1 MEIND
6 EEKGNEIEEN
16 EKGNE
21 RTNSVDK
28 YNEINTQK
36 TRLSAF
42 SDFLGDFFSKDE
54 EKEPEKEQDQEP
66 KTRKKHKTINISS
79 INPLRDM
86 RKLTRSNIQFKQKAI
101 MELIVDLK
109 GQYILFNIRDFIRN
123 YQIHANPNI
132 NTTKYMVIK
141 FIRNFLLFVY
151 GILIFFERPWFC
163 YEGATIPLPSYFTF
177 NRECNKIA
185 FVDLPFIPNIIMRI
199 IEIITTITFILT
211 QLVKFRNEY
220 FLKNTNTG
228 SSRSYNKIQITLFV
242 CLFLCL
248 IDLIIAII
256 SGNFPIINFILRA
269 FIYVYMIR
277 RVRNNWVRIGKIL
290 WHTKTVFLF
299 LSMNIFLFSM
309 IGYILF
315 KRKDSQFFNSFI
327 ETVFQLYI
335 LLSTC
340 NFPDI
345 MFDTFT
351 ISKLAIFYFI
361 IYVCVNYFIILS
373 YLKTLYYTKYYKV
386 NKEEC
391 LDIITSII
399 QNKFNKDIFNVKQFK
414 RFILDQKYNYSLTD
428 EEYKNVLI
436 LLNLYRKNND
446 LFTELTRIVDQS
458 TDSIMMANTSH
469 GKMILISK
477 KYEIAINILCLLSLT
492 IELCTNIVVL
502 LIQFL
507 FSFLLLFEIYPFVKN
522 LGIKKF
528 FTRHFNRALFHIINI
543 ILIFCTIYV
552 IIVVAKSSET
562 IDSNDKLFRNLK
574 ILISLRTIR
583 IFVFLDKFRVIKNIY
598 TIVRNSKEMFLINL
612 FTLYSLFLLFSTFSI
627 LLTGGHIEKDSFIE
641 DQSIPANYVYIN
653 FNDFTSSFIACFCLL
668 MINNLNILVKSLTF
682 HISERFIIGFQ
693 FYFATFYFFSTLIL
707 INILQTL
714 LLELYLNSNFTIS
727 DEDKDKKKQED
738 ELEDEDNKII
748 EEIDDDD
755 DD

>member
-1 MEIND
+1 MKENYD
-6 EEKGNEIEEN
+6 EKDDLIKEIEIEN
-16 EKGNE
+16 EGA
-21 RTNSVDK
+21 NSEDK
-28 YNEINTQK
+28 DNDIKTQK

-42 SDFLGDFFSKDE
+42 SDFLRDFFSKDE
-54 EKEPEKEQDQEP
+54 G
-66 KTRKKHKTINISS
+66 KKQKVIKKSKSINISS

-86 RKLTRSNIQFKQKAI
+86 RKLNKSNINIREKAI

-109 GQYILFNIRDFIRN
+109 GQYILFNIRDFIRK
-123 YQIHANPNI
+123 YQIRANPNI
-132 NTTKYMVIK
+132 NTKKYVIIK
-141 FIRNFLLFVY
+141 YLRNFLLLVY
-151 GILIFFERPWFC
+151 GVLIFFERPWFC
-163 YEGATIPLPSYFTF
+163 YHSATIPLPSFF
-177 NRECNKIA
+177 EFKEHCNNVA
-185 FVDLPFIPNIIMRI
+185 FVDLPFIPNITMRI
-199 IEIITTITFILT
+199 IEIFITITFIIT
-211 QLVKFRNEY
+211 QFMKLRNENY
-220 FLKNTNTG
+220 LKNTNT
-228 SSRSYNKIQITLFV
+228 RDNKSYNKIQIILFI
-242 CLFLCL
+242 CLSLCL
-248 IDLIIAII
+248 VDLIIAII
-256 SGNFPIINFILRA
+256 TSNFPIINFTLRA

-290 WHTKTVFLF
+290 WNTKTVFLI
-299 LSMNIFLFSM
+299 LAMNIFLFSI
-309 IGYILF
+309 IGYFLF
-315 KRKDSQFFNSFI
+315 GNENSQYFNGL
-327 ETVFQLYI
+327 FQSMLQMYI

-340 NFPDI
+340 NFPDV
-345 MFDTFT
+345 MLDTFQT
-351 ISKLAIFYFI
+351 SKLSIFYFI
-361 IYVCVNYFIILS
+361 IYVSINYFIILS

-528 FTRHFNRALFHIINI
+528 FTRHFNRALFHAINI
-543 ILIFCTIYV
+543 VLIFSMIYV

-755 DD
+755 D